1 MADWIIDRAGEP
13 VQILDEYCFRSLS
26 GEVTAWLFG
35 NGVYSLK
42 GDHIGWFEM
51 STLYDLHN
59 GVIGMLQQACTSLP
73 AGSMPDEMPSFARR
87 PMFRCSRYAACA
99 RRQPTRCCHRLHRLP
114 GSRARTPTSTADTS
128 APIGQPGRINSM
140 RLAWFLPPSCSRL

>member
-87 PMFRCSRYAACA
+87 PHVPLLKVRRMRPAATDA
-99 RRQPTRCCHRLHRLP
+99 L
-114 GSRARTPTSTADTS
+114 
-128 APIGQPGRINSM
+128 
-140 RLAWFLPPSCSRL
+140 LPPPPPPARFSRTHAYQHG